1 MEVNARELEALNCL
15 FLRVLAK
22 IFIGPYHS
30 PEADEMTVAQ
40 KRLLYILDLNGP
52 QRMSEIARLSGVTLP
67 AATAVVDR
75 LVEAGL
81 VERHSEPNDRRVVR
95 IALTEKGRKM
105 IASMN
110 SVHERRLRDVLE
122 KLTPEERTALVEHF
136 RSIYDLLTLI
146 ETR

>member
-1 MEVNARELEALNCL
+1 
-15 FLRVLAK
+15 
-22 IFIGPYHS
+22 
-30 PEADEMTVAQ
+30 MTVAQ

>member
-1 MEVNARELEALNCL
+1 
-15 FLRVLAK
+15 
-22 IFIGPYHS
+22 
-30 PEADEMTVAQ
+30 
-40 KRLLYILDLNGP
+40 
-52 QRMSEIARLSGVTLP
+52 
-67 AATAVVDR
+67 
-75 LVEAGL
+75 
-81 VERHSEPNDRRVVR
+81 VR